1 MKEKNHKKEITRRSF
16 LKGMGITTAGATALN
31 SGLLAKQMEK
41 VGLLAPE
48 NIIPADGQ
56 KISLAVNGQKK
67 SIFVEPRTTL
77 AEALRLKLDLTGTKV
92 GCERGACG
100 ACTVIL
106 DGKPVNSCMTL
117 ALDAI
122 GSTIETIE
130 GLANGDN
137 LHALQKSFIEHDAMQ
152 CGFCTSGLVMSSKAL
167 LDNNSNPSDYEIK
180 EAVSGNLCRCGTYP
194 KVFEA
199 VEAVAS
205 GKIK

>member
-1 MKEKNHKKEITRRSF
+1 MKEKENKNQISRRSF
-16 LKGMGITTAGATALN
+16 IRGMGITTAGAAALN
-31 SGLLAKQMEK
+31 SGILAGQLEK
-41 VGLLAPE
+41 VGMLKPDAV
-48 NIIPADGQ
+48 IPAEG
-56 KISLAVNGQKK
+56 KMISLLVNGQKK
-67 SIFVEPRTTL
+67 SVFVEPRTTL
-77 AEALRLKLDLTGTKV
+77 ADALRLNLDLTGTKL

-106 DGKPVNSCMTL
+106 DGKSVNSCMTL
-117 ALDAI
+117 AVDAADVP
-122 GSTIETIE
+122 IETIE
-130 GLANGDN
+130 GLADGNN
-137 LHALQKSFIEHDAMQ
+137 LHSIQKSFIEHDAMQ

-167 LDNNSNPSDYEIK
+167 LDINSNPSSDEIK

>member
-1 MKEKNHKKEITRRSF
+1 MKDKNHKKEITRRSF

-48 NIIPADGQ
+48 NIIPVDGQ
-56 KISLAVNGQKK
+56 KVSLTVNGQKK

-77 AEALRLKLDLTGTKV
+77 AEALRLKLDLTGTKL

-100 ACTVIL
+100 ACTVII
-106 DGKPVNSCMTL
+106 DGKSVNSCMTL
-117 ALDAI
+117 ALDAV
-122 GSTIETIE
+122 GFSIETVE
-130 GLANGDN
+130 GLVDGEN
-137 LHALQKSFIEHDAMQ
+137 LHAIQKSFIEHDALQ
-152 CGFCTSGLVMSSKAL
+152 CGFCTSGMVMSSKSL
-167 LDNNSNPSDYEIK
+167 LDENSNPSEEEIK